1 MARMKTF
8 FTYLVL
14 LIGFF
19 LLSIFLENGLINNMY
34 AKVDGKVDSNLITDG
49 GTSNITIAVEEAKA
63 SNVNGNLKI
72 KITNTSGHFI
82 EKCCARVDL
91 YSRQNLL
98 AATKYIELNNFE
110 AGETRNFEIKFKAK
124 EIARYEITLLES
136 APDKSNIINILGWEF
151 DLSNVFGMDLTGL
164 KKYFTIDSIKSG
176 ASTAWQ
182 FAIKVANSLPTWA
195 WLIAAGIVIW
205 HTPKGF
211 LFGIF
216 PF

>member
-82 EKCCARVDL
+82 EKCCVRVDL

>member
-34 AKVDGKVDSNLITDG
+34 AKVEGKVDSNLITDG

-110 AGETRNFEIKFKAK
+110 AGETRNFEIKFKDK

>member
-1 MARMKTF
+1 
-8 FTYLVL
+8 
-14 LIGFF
+14 
-19 LLSIFLENGLINNMY
+19 
-34 AKVDGKVDSNLITDG
+34 
-49 GTSNITIAVEEAKA
+49 
-63 SNVNGNLKI
+63 
-72 KITNTSGHFI
+72 
-82 EKCCARVDL
+82 
-91 YSRQNLL
+91 
-98 AATKYIELNNFE
+98 
-110 AGETRNFEIKFKAK
+110 
-124 EIARYEITLLES
+124 
-136 APDKSNIINILGWEF
+136 
-151 DLSNVFGMDLTGL
+151 MDLTGL

>member
-34 AKVDGKVDSNLITDG
+34 AKVDGKVDSKLITDG

-182 FAIKVANSLPTWA
+182 FAIKIANSLPTWA

>member
-72 KITNTSGHFI
+72 KITNTSEHFI